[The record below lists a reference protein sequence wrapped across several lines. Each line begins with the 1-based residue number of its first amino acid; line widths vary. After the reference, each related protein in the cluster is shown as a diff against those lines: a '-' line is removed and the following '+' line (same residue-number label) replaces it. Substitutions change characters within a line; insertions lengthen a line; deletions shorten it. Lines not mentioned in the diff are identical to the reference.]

1 MKKYLAL
8 LFLLTF
14 LLLRVD
20 ASTQPL
26 AVIELGSHP
35 GGTHMMTIKPS
46 VNGKQGLFMFDTGGG
61 VSYIDPAFARSI
73 GCDPWGQ
80 ISGFMLTGQRLDMQ
94 RCDGLK
100 FDVAG
105 RSLAAPTAG
114 VFDIGKFMPPDA
126 PHIDGSIGLDV
137 FAGQSI
143 TLSLANKQLTVE
155 SPKTLA
161 SRIKNGKEVPI
172 RLVREAE
179 GVALSVV
186 VGVPTSK
193 GMAWMELDS
202 GNGGAHVI
210 GKHLAS
216 IMSLDPEKKEP
227 QETTFQIAGGVKVD
241 GPVRVNPTL
250 TMDGNI
256 GTRFMINWDLTL
268 DLARG
273 RAWLAPVSKN

>member
-35 GGTHMMTIKPS
+35 GGTHMMTIKAS

-100 FDVAG
+100 FDVAAWNSG
-105 RSLAAPTAG
+105 FPAPGTWN
-114 VFDIGKFMPPDA
+114 
-126 PHIDGSIGLDV
+126 SSYSC
-137 FAGQSI
+137 FAS
-143 TLSLANKQLTVE
+143 A
-155 SPKTLA
+155 SPSA
-161 SRIKNGKEVPI
+161 FVQP
-172 RLVREAE
+172 
-179 GVALSVV
+179 
-186 VGVPTSK
+186 
-193 GMAWMELDS
+193 
-202 GNGGAHVI
+202 
-210 GKHLAS
+210 
-216 IMSLDPEKKEP
+216 
-227 QETTFQIAGGVKVD
+227 
-241 GPVRVNPTL
+241 
-250 TMDGNI
+250 
-256 GTRFMINWDLTL
+256 
-268 DLARG
+268 
-273 RAWLAPVSKN
+273 